1 MAVAAG
7 QVKQPRAGTLGCR
20 ITNKLLFMT
29 VIDSATKAGASPQ
42 YLTDYSPQDRP
53 WDQHRAQAQQVE
65 ELYQRTIYDRLAGR
79 IRDCTG
85 YLGFAWET
93 DSAGEARLKLRSA
106 HFCRVRHCPVC
117 QWRRSLM
124 WTARLLKALPTIEQA
139 HPTARW
145 IFLTLTLRNCP
156 VRELRDTLR
165 HMNAAWNRLRL
176 RPEFAD
182 NVLGWIRTTEVTRG
196 RDNSAHPHF
205 HVLLLVKPG
214 YFAGKNYVKQ
224 ARWAELWREC
234 AHLCYVPVVDVRV
247 VKTHR
252 GAPGETPLRRA
263 VAETLKYAVKP
274 QDLLRSREWLLELT
288 YQVHGLK
295 FVSTGGLLRNVI
307 RENEESDEDLMLL
320 GEDGGAGDPE
330 LFFEWRRAI
339 QRYVKL

>member
-1 MAVAAG
+1 
-7 QVKQPRAGTLGCR
+7 
-20 ITNKLLFMT
+20 MT
-29 VIDSATKAGASPQ
+29 VSNSAIAGAAPQ

-53 WDQHRAQAQQVE
+53 WDIHRAQAQQVE
-65 ELYQRTIYDRLAGR
+65 GLYQRTVYDQYAGR
-79 IRDCTG
+79 IRGCTG

-93 DSAGEARLKLRSA
+93 DSAGEARLRLKLA

-124 WTARLLKALPTIEQA
+124 WTARLLKALPAIEQA

-145 IFLTLTLRNCP
+145 IFLTLTVRNCP

-176 RPEFAD
+176 RPEFA
-182 NVLGWIRTTEVTRG
+182 NHVLGWVRTTEVTRG
-196 RDNSAHPHF
+196 RDNRAHPHF
-205 HVLLLVKPG
+205 HCLLLMRPG
-214 YFAGKNYVKQ
+214 YFAGKNYVRQ
-224 ARWAELWREC
+224 ARWAELWKEVAR
-234 AHLCYVPVVDVRV
+234 LDYMPIVDVRA
-247 VKTHR
+247 VKNHR
-252 GAPGETPLRRA
+252 GTPGETPLKRA
-263 VAETLKYAVKP
+263 ISETLKYAVKP

-320 GEDGGAGDPE
+320 EEEGQSGDPE
-330 LFFEWRRAI
+330 IFFEWRRLI

>member
-1 MAVAAG
+1 
-7 QVKQPRAGTLGCR
+7 
-20 ITNKLLFMT
+20 MT
-29 VIDSATKAGASPQ
+29 VSNSAIGGAAPQ
-42 YLTDYSPQDRP
+42 YLTDYSPSDKP

-65 ELYQRTIYDRLAGR
+65 GLYQRTVYDQYAGR
-79 IRDCTG
+79 IRGCTG

-124 WTARLLKALPTIEQA
+124 WTARLLKALPAIEQA

-176 RPEFAD
+176 RPEFA
-182 NVLGWIRTTEVTRG
+182 NHVLGWVRTTEVTRG
-196 RDNSAHPHF
+196 RDNRAHPHF
-205 HVLLLVKPG
+205 HCLLLMRPG
-214 YFAGKNYVKQ
+214 YFAGKNYVRQ
-224 ARWAELWREC
+224 ARWAELWKEVAR
-234 AHLCYVPVVDVRV
+234 LDYTPIVDVRA
-247 VKTHR
+247 VKNHR
-252 GAPGETPLRRA
+252 GTPGETPLKRA
-263 VAETLKYAVKP
+263 ISETLKYAVKP

-320 GEDGGAGDPE
+320 DEGGDSGDPV